1 MVESVDMKIS
11 TDRKMLALTGI
22 VTGVVAFIL
31 VMLGNPGNMGFC
43 IACFLRDAAGSLGLH
58 SASNVQYLRP
68 EILGL
73 GLGAFI
79 ISLIRGE
86 FRPRSGSSPLLRFLI
101 GVCVTIGAL
110 VFLGCPLRMVL
121 RLAAGDFNALFGLVG
136 FVIGIGLGCIA
147 LNMGFSLGR
156 AKESSR
162 LEGSGISILYVVLFI
177 ILVAAPGLLR
187 FSTEGPGSMRAP
199 VVASLLAGLAVGA
212 LAQRSRLCFAG
223 GMRDIFLMRDTTL
236 VTGFF
241 AVFLSALVVN
251 IVGGKF
257 SPGFEGQPVAHT
269 AQLWNVLGMVV
280 VGFGSVLLGG
290 CPLRQIIMAGEGN
303 SDSAVTV
310 LGLMVGGAMAHNFGL
325 ASSTS
330 GPTAGGKVATILIL
344 VFLALVSMT
353 VIYANRR
360 KEADA

>member
-177 ILVAAPGLLR
+177 I
-187 FSTEGPGSMRAP
+187 
-199 VVASLLAGLAVGA
+199 GLAVGA

-236 VTGFF
+236 VTGFL

>member
-1 MVESVDMKIS
+1 
-11 TDRKMLALTGI
+11 
-22 VTGVVAFIL
+22 
-31 VMLGNPGNMGFC
+31 
-43 IACFLRDAAGSLGLH
+43 
-58 SASNVQYLRP
+58 
-68 EILGL
+68 
-73 GLGAFI
+73 
-79 ISLIRGE
+79 
-86 FRPRSGSSPLLRFLI
+86 
-101 GVCVTIGAL
+101 
-110 VFLGCPLRMVL
+110 
-121 RLAAGDFNALFGLVG
+121 
-136 FVIGIGLGCIA
+136 
-147 LNMGFSLGR
+147 
-156 AKESSR
+156 
-162 LEGSGISILYVVLFI
+162 
-177 ILVAAPGLLR
+177 
-187 FSTEGPGSMRAP
+187 
-199 VVASLLAGLAVGA
+199 
-212 LAQRSRLCFAG
+212 
-223 GMRDIFLMRDTTL
+223 MRDIFLMRDTTL
-236 VTGFF
+236 VTGFL

-310 LGLMVGGAMAHNFGL
+310 LGAHNFGL

>member
-110 VFLGCPLRMVL
+110 MFLGCPLRMVL

-199 VVASLLAGLAVGA
+199 IVASLLAGLAVGA
-212 LAQRSRLCFAG
+212 SA
-223 GMRDIFLMRDTTL
+223 RDC
-236 VTGFF
+236 
-241 AVFLSALVVN
+241 A
-251 IVGGKF
+251 
-257 SPGFEGQPVAHT
+257 SPVECAT
-269 AQLWNVLGMVV
+269 
-280 VGFGSVLLGG
+280 
-290 CPLRQIIMAGEGN
+290 
-303 SDSAVTV
+303 
-310 LGLMVGGAMAHNFGL
+310 
-325 ASSTS
+325 SS
-330 GPTAGGKVATILIL
+330 
-344 VFLALVSMT
+344 
-353 VIYANRR
+353 
-360 KEADA
+360 